1 MGRFSRLTSKAY
13 DTFFSIG
20 STLTPSQW
28 TQAVIDTYKVELECW
43 RTSIPEEFR
52 PSNPFQVSKFLNN
65 ASMAITLR
73 VHYYYYSVFIALSWL
88 SLNLQT
94 GEPLLPMIESKK
106 ALMNAVRVIVE
117 LTRYIDTEAYIPI
130 WSVVCC

>member
-20 STLTPSQW
+20 STLTPSQL

-52 PSNPFQVSKFLNN
+52 PSNPFQVSKFFEQCLNGDH
-65 ASMAITLR
+65 AKSTL
-73 VHYYYYSVFIALSWL
+73 
-88 SLNLQT
+88 
-94 GEPLLPMIESKK
+94 LL
-106 ALMNAVRVIVE
+106 L
-117 LTRYIDTEAYIPI
+117 
-130 WSVVCC
+130 